1 MEFFATSMEP
11 DEILKSHKK
20 FMMGLDVIWCID
32 IIKTFITSFKKDVD
46 YEVVWYKI
54 AFNYVFKSTFI
65 FDLMGSISFI
75 VFNNMSFAWYFTR
88 LFRFAR
94 LGYFRR
100 QMAALIQSICEKC
113 DMSKAKIKKVEFISD
128 FVWLLTILIHL
139 LACLWVYFGFE
150 AEGGWLDKNYV
161 KLRESPLSKI
171 YISSMYWVT
180 TTLTTVGYGD
190 FKGWTHAEYVFT
202 MFVELFGFMVFGLI
216 MASINNVILT
226 DPGNS
231 MHDIAQISERVDI
244 WLVKLDK
251 MKQEKKLPKLLYD
264 SIKIYIQTQ
273 AL

>member
-100 QMAALIQSICEKC
+100 QMAALI
-113 DMSKAKIKKVEFISD
+113 
-128 FVWLLTILIHL
+128 
-139 LACLWVYFGFE
+139 
-150 AEGGWLDKNYV
+150 
-161 KLRESPLSKI
+161 
-171 YISSMYWVT
+171 
-180 TTLTTVGYGD
+180 
-190 FKGWTHAEYVFT
+190 
-202 MFVELFGFMVFGLI
+202 
-216 MASINNVILT
+216 
-226 DPGNS
+226 
-231 MHDIAQISERVDI
+231 
-244 WLVKLDK
+244 
-251 MKQEKKLPKLLYD
+251 
-264 SIKIYIQTQ
+264 
-273 AL
+273 